1 MKQSKWPILLLYSAL
16 SLTVSTC
23 NQNKSSESTL
33 FNTVPSS
40 LSNITFSN
48 QLTETEDFN
57 IIEYLYFYNGG
68 GVALGDINNDGLLD
82 IYITGNQASNKLYL
96 NKGNWQFED
105 ITLKAGVASPGE
117 WKTGVTMV
125 DINGDGLLDIYQCR
139 LGNYK
144 GIKGENELFINQGDL
159 TFTEE
164 AERYGLNFSG
174 FSTQSAFL
182 DYDLDG
188 DLDMY
193 LLNHSVHTE
202 HRLNEASKRNFDD
215 ALAGDRFFENVDN
228 TFYPVTNSSGI
239 YSSQLGYGL
248 GIGVSDVNN
257 DGWPD
262 IYISNDFSENDY
274 LYLNNKNKGFT
285 EVLNQ
290 SIKHTSRF
298 SMGNDLADYNN
309 DGYIDIVSLDMLPED
324 EVVIKK
330 SAGEDAYNTYKLKL
344 SLGFGRQFSK
354 NALQLN
360 LGLDENNIPQF
371 AEIAHLA
378 GIAATDWSWASLL
391 ADFDND
397 GWKDLFISNGI
408 QRRPNDMDYIN
419 FLASEEIVNNPDV
432 SDKKLYGQM
441 PNGEVSNYFFKNNKD
456 LTFKNVTK
464 NWGINTNS
472 ISNGAAYGDLDND
485 GDLDLVIN
493 NINQEATLLNNQ
505 SRNTPLSAK
514 NSFINIHFNGSTQN
528 TKGIGAKVMVYAHG
542 NKMVQEN
549 YPVRGFQSS
558 MPPTLQIGIG
568 ETQTIDSLRVIWP
581 GGKTKLWEN
590 IPVNK
595 SLTVN
600 EKDLTEL
607 YSYQQ
612 TNGIVPYFSTS
623 DEIEFVHKENEFN
636 DFDISYLLPHK
647 YSTLGPGIAVAD
659 VNGDQLEDFY
669 ITKAKNGSGGLFFQ
683 TKNGKFQRQEQ
694 AAFSSFKESEETN
707 VHFFD
712 ANKDGFQDLYIGM
725 SGSEWPEGHKNLR
738 DRLLIND
745 GKGNFKDESFR
756 LPTFYQHTGAITSA
770 DFDKDG
776 DEDLFIGNH
785 FISGKYGFSSQSY
798 LLINDGKG
806 HFSSLSE
813 KKGFDVS
820 GMVTDAKWVDLDG
833 DNWPDLLIVGEWM
846 PIRIFK
852 NERGILNEIKNTSL
866 ENTSG
871 WWQTIEI
878 TDVDND
884 GDNDVILGNQGENTR
899 HQPSKEFPMY
909 LYVSDFDNNGTLDPL
924 ITYQSKK
931 GIFPI
936 HSRDELIKQIPS
948 LKKKFVKHEDF
959 AGKTISQILGA
970 EMIRKSNRLE
980 VTLFSSISLE
990 NIGNFNF
997 NIKKLP
1003 KEAQFT
1009 PIYSILATDINGDNL
1024 PDLII
1029 GGNNVDT
1036 APYFGTY
1043 DAGRGLVLLGKGGA
1057 NFSPLSAEKSGL
1069 NIFGQIRDIKKLNLQ
1084 RTMHLII
1091 GLNDDNALLYQFNPK
1106 K

>member
-1 MKQSKWPILLLYSAL
+1 MKQSKWPILLLYSTL

-33 FNTVPSS
+33 FNTVSSS

-82 IYITGNQASNKLYL
+82 IYITGNQVSNKLYL

-144 GIKGENELFINQGDL
+144 GIKGENELFINQGNL

-202 HRLNEASKRNFDD
+202 YRLNEASKRNFDD
-215 ALAGDRFFENVDN
+215 ALAGDRFFENIDN

-285 EVLNQ
+285 EVLRQ

-360 LGLDENNIPQF
+360 LGLDKNNIPQF

-419 FLASEEIVNNPDV
+419 FLASEEMVNNPDV

-441 PNGEVSNYFFKNNKD
+441 PKGEVSNYFFKNNKD

-493 NINQEATLLNNQ
+493 NINQEAALLNNQ
-505 SRNTPLSAK
+505 SRNTPLSTK
-514 NSFINIHFNGSTQN
+514 NSFINIHFNGLNQN
-528 TKGIGAKVMVYAHG
+528 TKGVGAKALVYHDG
-542 NKMVQEN
+542 KMKVQEN
-549 YPVRGFQSS
+549 YPSRGFQSS
-558 MPPTLQIGIG
+558 VPPFIQMGLGDLK
-568 ETQTIDSLRVIWP
+568 EIDSLRVIWP

-590 IPVNK
+590 IPVNQT
-595 SLTVN
+595 LTVN

-607 YSYQQ
+607 YSYQIP
-612 TNGIVPYFSTS
+612 NGIVPYFSTS
-623 DEIEFVHKENEFN
+623 DDIEFVHKENEFN
-636 DFDISYLLPHK
+636 DFDISYLLQHK

-659 VNGDQLEDFY
+659 VNGDQLDDFY

-683 TKNGKFQRQEQ
+683 SENGKLQRQEQ
-694 AAFSSFKESEETN
+694 AVFSSFKESEETN

-725 SGSEWPEGHKNLR
+725 SGNEWPEGHKNLR

-756 LPTFYQHTGAITSA
+756 LPAFFQHTGAITSA

-806 HFSSLSE
+806 HFSSLSG

-833 DNWPDLLIVGEWM
+833 DNWLDLLIVGEWM
-846 PIRIFK
+846 PVRIFK
-852 NERGILNEIKNTSL
+852 NEQGILNEIKNTSL

-878 TDVDND
+878 ADVDND

-970 EMIRKSNRLE
+970 EMLRKSNRLE

-990 NIGNFNF
+990 NMGNFNF

-1024 PDLII
+1024 PDLIT
-1029 GGNNVDT
+1029 GGNNEET

-1069 NIFGQIRDIKKLNLQ
+1069 NISGQIRDIKKLNLQ

-1091 GLNDDNALLYQFNPK
+1091 GLNDDKALLYKLNPK

>member
-1 MKQSKWPILLLYSAL
+1 MKQSKWPILLLYSTL

-33 FNTVPSS
+33 FNTVSSS

-82 IYITGNQASNKLYL
+82 IYITGNQVSNKLYL

-144 GIKGENELFINQGDL
+144 GIKGENELFINQGNL

-202 HRLNEASKRNFDD
+202 YRLNEASKRNFDD
-215 ALAGDRFFENVDN
+215 ALAGDRFFENIDN

-285 EVLNQ
+285 EVLRQ

-360 LGLDENNIPQF
+360 LGLDKNNIPQF

-419 FLASEEIVNNPDV
+419 FLASEEMVNNPDV

-441 PNGEVSNYFFKNNKD
+441 PKGEVSNYFFKNNKD

-493 NINQEATLLNNQ
+493 NINQEAALLNNQ
-505 SRNTPLSAK
+505 SRNTPLSTK
-514 NSFINIHFNGSTQN
+514 NSFINIHFNGLNQN
-528 TKGIGAKVMVYAHG
+528 TKGVGAKALVYHDG
-542 NKMVQEN
+542 KMKVQEN
-549 YPVRGFQSS
+549 YPSRGFQSS
-558 MPPTLQIGIG
+558 VPPFIQMGLGDLK
-568 ETQTIDSLRVIWP
+568 EIDSLRVIWP

-590 IPVNK
+590 IPVNQT
-595 SLTVN
+595 LTVN

-607 YSYQQ
+607 YSYQIP
-612 TNGIVPYFSTS
+612 NGIVPYFSTS
-623 DEIEFVHKENEFN
+623 DDIEFVHKENEFN
-636 DFDISYLLPHK
+636 DFDISYLLQHK

-659 VNGDQLEDFY
+659 VNGDQLDDFY

-683 TKNGKFQRQEQ
+683 SENGKLQRQEQ
-694 AAFSSFKESEETN
+694 AVFSSFKESEETN

-725 SGSEWPEGHKNLR
+725 SGNEWPEGHKNLR

-756 LPTFYQHTGAITSA
+756 LPAFFQHTGAITSA

-785 FISGKYGFSSQSY
+785 FISGKYGISPKSY

-806 HFSSLSE
+806 YFSSLSG

-833 DNWPDLLIVGEWM
+833 DNWLDLLIVGEWM
-846 PIRIFK
+846 PVRIFK
-852 NERGILNEIKNTSL
+852 NEQGILNEIKNTSL

-878 TDVDND
+878 ADVDND

-970 EMIRKSNRLE
+970 EMLRKSNRLE

-990 NIGNFNF
+990 NMGNFNF

-1024 PDLII
+1024 PDLIT
-1029 GGNNVDT
+1029 GGNNEET

-1069 NIFGQIRDIKKLNLQ
+1069 NISGQIRDIKKLNLQ

-1091 GLNDDNALLYQFNPK
+1091 GLNDDKALLYKLNPK

>member
-1 MKQSKWPILLLYSAL
+1 
-16 SLTVSTC
+16 
-23 NQNKSSESTL
+23 
-33 FNTVPSS
+33 
-40 LSNITFSN
+40 
-48 QLTETEDFN
+48 
-57 IIEYLYFYNGG
+57 
-68 GVALGDINNDGLLD
+68 
-82 IYITGNQASNKLYL
+82 
-96 NKGNWQFED
+96 
-105 ITLKAGVASPGE
+105 
-117 WKTGVTMV
+117 
-125 DINGDGLLDIYQCR
+125 
-139 LGNYK
+139 
-144 GIKGENELFINQGDL
+144 
-159 TFTEE
+159 
-164 AERYGLNFSG
+164 
-174 FSTQSAFL
+174 
-182 DYDLDG
+182 
-188 DLDMY
+188 
-193 LLNHSVHTE
+193 
-202 HRLNEASKRNFDD
+202 
-215 ALAGDRFFENVDN
+215 
-228 TFYPVTNSSGI
+228 
-239 YSSQLGYGL
+239 
-248 GIGVSDVNN
+248 
-257 DGWPD
+257 
-262 IYISNDFSENDY
+262 
-274 LYLNNKNKGFT
+274 
-285 EVLNQ
+285 
-290 SIKHTSRF
+290 
-298 SMGNDLADYNN
+298 
-309 DGYIDIVSLDMLPED
+309 
-324 EVVIKK
+324 
-330 SAGEDAYNTYKLKL
+330 
-344 SLGFGRQFSK
+344 
-354 NALQLN
+354 
-360 LGLDENNIPQF
+360 
-371 AEIAHLA
+371 
-378 GIAATDWSWASLL
+378 
-391 ADFDND
+391 
-397 GWKDLFISNGI
+397 
-408 QRRPNDMDYIN
+408 
-419 FLASEEIVNNPDV
+419 
-432 SDKKLYGQM
+432 
-441 PNGEVSNYFFKNNKD
+441 
-456 LTFKNVTK
+456 
-464 NWGINTNS
+464 
-472 ISNGAAYGDLDND
+472 
-485 GDLDLVIN
+485 
-493 NINQEATLLNNQ
+493 
-505 SRNTPLSAK
+505 
-514 NSFINIHFNGSTQN
+514 
-528 TKGIGAKVMVYAHG
+528 
-542 NKMVQEN
+542 
-549 YPVRGFQSS
+549 
-558 MPPTLQIGIG
+558 
-568 ETQTIDSLRVIWP
+568 
-581 GGKTKLWEN
+581 
-590 IPVNK
+590 
-595 SLTVN
+595 
-600 EKDLTEL
+600 
-607 YSYQQ
+607 
-612 TNGIVPYFSTS
+612 
-623 DEIEFVHKENEFN
+623 
-636 DFDISYLLPHK
+636 
-647 YSTLGPGIAVAD
+647 
-659 VNGDQLEDFY
+659 
-669 ITKAKNGSGGLFFQ
+669 
-683 TKNGKFQRQEQ
+683 
-694 AAFSSFKESEETN
+694 
-707 VHFFD
+707 
-712 ANKDGFQDLYIGM
+712 M

>member
-1 MKQSKWPILLLYSAL
+1 MKQSKWPILLLYSTL

-82 IYITGNQASNKLYL
+82 IYITGNQVSNKLYL

-105 ITLKAGVASPGE
+105 ITLKAGVESPGA

-144 GIKGENELFINQGDL
+144 GIKGENELFINQGNL

-228 TFYPVTNSSGI
+228 TFYSVTNSAGI

-248 GIGVSDVNN
+248 GVGVSDVNN

-274 LYLNNKNKGFT
+274 LYLNNKNKSFT
-285 EVLNQ
+285 EVLRQ

-309 DGYIDIVSLDMLPED
+309 DGYIDIFSLDMLPED

-419 FLASEEIVNNPDV
+419 FLASEEMVNNRDV

-505 SRNTPLSAK
+505 SRNTPLSAI
-514 NSFINIHFNGSTQN
+514 NSFINIHFNGLNQN
-528 TKGIGAKVMVYAHG
+528 TKGVGAKALVYHDG
-542 NKMVQEN
+542 KMKVQEN
-549 YPVRGFQSS
+549 YPSRGFQSS
-558 MPPTLQIGIG
+558 VPPFIQMGLGDLK
-568 ETQTIDSLRVIWP
+568 EIDSLRVIWP

-590 IPVNK
+590 IPVNQT
-595 SLTVN
+595 LTVN

-607 YSYQQ
+607 YSYQIP
-612 TNGIVPYFSTS
+612 NGIVPYFSTS
-623 DEIEFVHKENEFN
+623 DDIEFVHKENEFN
-636 DFDISYLLPHK
+636 DFDIAYLLPHK

-683 TKNGKFQRQEQ
+683 TKNGKLQRQEQ
-694 AAFSSFKESEETN
+694 AVFSSFKESEETN

-756 LPTFYQHTGAITSA
+756 LPAFFQHTGAITSA

-806 HFSSLSE
+806 YFSSLSG
-813 KKGFDVS
+813 KKGVEVS

-833 DNWPDLLIVGEWM
+833 DSWLDLLIVGEWM

-852 NERGILNEIKNTSL
+852 NEQGILNEIKNTSL

-878 TDVDND
+878 TDADND
-884 GDNDVILGNQGENTR
+884 GDSDVILGNQGENTR

-936 HSRDELIKQIPS
+936 HSRDELVKQIPS

-990 NIGNFNF
+990 NIGNLNF

-1024 PDLII
+1024 PDLIT
-1029 GGNNVDT
+1029 GGNNEET

-1043 DAGRGLVLLGKGGA
+1043 DAGRGLVLLGKGDA

-1069 NIFGQIRDIKKLNLQ
+1069 NISGQIRDIKKLNLQ

-1091 GLNDDNALLYQFNPK
+1091 GLNDDKALLYKLNPK

>member
-1 MKQSKWPILLLYSAL
+1 MKQSKWPILLLYSTL

-68 GVALGDINNDGLLD
+68 GVSLGDINNDGLLD

-117 WKTGVTMV
+117 WKTGVTIV

-144 GIKGENELFINQGDL
+144 GIKGENELFINQGNQ

-174 FSTQSAFL
+174 FSTQSTFL

-215 ALAGDRFFENVDN
+215 ALAGDRFFENIDN

-285 EVLNQ
+285 EVLRQ

-419 FLASEEIVNNPDV
+419 FLASEEMVNNPDV

-542 NKMVQEN
+542 DKIVQEN
-549 YPVRGFQSS
+549 YPSRGFQSS
-558 MPPTLQIGIG
+558 MPPTLQMGLG
-568 ETQTIDSLRVIWP
+568 QTQTIDSLRVIWP

-595 SLTVN
+595 TLTVN

-659 VNGDQLEDFY
+659 VNGDKLEDFY

-683 TKNGKFQRQEQ
+683 TKNGKLQRQEQ
-694 AAFSSFKESEETN
+694 AVFSSFKESEETN

-725 SGSEWPEGHKNLR
+725 SGNEWPEGHKNLR

-756 LPTFYQHTGAITSA
+756 LPAFFQHTGAITSA

-785 FISGKYGFSSQSY
+785 FISGKYGISPKSY
-798 LLINDGKG
+798 LLVNDGKG
-806 HFSSLSE
+806 YFSSLSG
-813 KKGFDVS
+813 KKGVEVS

-833 DNWPDLLIVGEWM
+833 DNWLDLLIVGEWM
-846 PIRIFK
+846 PVRIFK
-852 NERGILNEIKNTSL
+852 NEQGILNEIKNTSL

-878 TDVDND
+878 ADVDND
-884 GDNDVILGNQGENTR
+884 GDSDVILGNQGENTR
-899 HQPSKEFPMY
+899 HQPSKEFPIY

-936 HSRDELIKQIPS
+936 HSRDELVKQIPS

-990 NIGNFNF
+990 NMGNFNF

-1024 PDLII
+1024 PDLIT
-1029 GGNNVDT
+1029 GGNNEET

-1069 NIFGQIRDIKKLNLQ
+1069 NISGQIRDIKKLNLQ

-1091 GLNDDNALLYQFNPK
+1091 GLNDDKALLYKLNLK

>member
-1 MKQSKWPILLLYSAL
+1 
-16 SLTVSTC
+16 
-23 NQNKSSESTL
+23 
-33 FNTVPSS
+33 
-40 LSNITFSN
+40 
-48 QLTETEDFN
+48 
-57 IIEYLYFYNGG
+57 
-68 GVALGDINNDGLLD
+68 
-82 IYITGNQASNKLYL
+82 
-96 NKGNWQFED
+96 
-105 ITLKAGVASPGE
+105 
-117 WKTGVTMV
+117 
-125 DINGDGLLDIYQCR
+125 
-139 LGNYK
+139 
-144 GIKGENELFINQGDL
+144 
-159 TFTEE
+159 
-164 AERYGLNFSG
+164 
-174 FSTQSAFL
+174 
-182 DYDLDG
+182 
-188 DLDMY
+188 
-193 LLNHSVHTE
+193 
-202 HRLNEASKRNFDD
+202 
-215 ALAGDRFFENVDN
+215 
-228 TFYPVTNSSGI
+228 
-239 YSSQLGYGL
+239 
-248 GIGVSDVNN
+248 
-257 DGWPD
+257 
-262 IYISNDFSENDY
+262 
-274 LYLNNKNKGFT
+274 
-285 EVLNQ
+285 
-290 SIKHTSRF
+290 
-298 SMGNDLADYNN
+298 MGNDLADYNN

-324 EVVIKK
+324 EVVLKK
-330 SAGEDAYNTYKLKL
+330 SASEDAYNTYKLKL

-360 LGLDENNIPQF
+360 LGLDENNVPQF

-378 GIAATDWSWASLL
+378 GVAATDWSWASLL

-419 FLASEEIVNNPDV
+419 FLSSEEMVNNPDL

-441 PNGEVSNYFFKNNKD
+441 PKGEVSNYFFKNNKD

-514 NSFINIHFNGSTQN
+514 NSFINIHFNGLNQN

-542 NKMVQEN
+542 DKMVQEN

-558 MPPTLQIGIG
+558 VPPTLQMGLG

-590 IPVNK
+590 IPVNQT
-595 SLTVN
+595 LTIN

-607 YSYQQ
+607 YSYQIQ
-612 TNGIVPYFSTS
+612 NSMVPFFSAS
-623 DEIEFVHKENEFN
+623 DDIEFVHKENEFN

-669 ITKAKNGSGGLFFQ
+669 ITNAKNGLGGLFFQ
-683 TKNGKFQRQEQ
+683 TKNGKLERQEQ
-694 AAFSSFKESEETN
+694 AVFSSFKESEETN

-712 ANKDGFQDLYIGM
+712 ANKDGFPDLYIGM
-725 SGSEWPEGHKNLR
+725 SGNEWPEGHKNLR

-756 LPTFYQHTGAITSA
+756 LPAFYQHTGAITSA

-785 FISGKYGFSSQSY
+785 FISGKYGVSAQSY
-798 LLINDGKG
+798 LLVNDGKG
-806 HFSSLSE
+806 HFSPLSE
-813 KKGFDVS
+813 KKGFEVS

-833 DNWPDLLIVGEWM
+833 DNWLDLLIVGEWM
-846 PIRIFK
+846 PVRIFK
-852 NERGILNEIKNTSL
+852 NEQGILNEIKNTSL

-878 TDVDND
+878 VDLDND
-884 GDNDVILGNQGENTR
+884 GDSDIILGNQGKNTR

-924 ITYQSKK
+924 IAYQSKK

-970 EMIRKSNRLE
+970 EMLRKSKRLE

-1069 NIFGQIRDIKKLNLQ
+1069 NISGQIRDIKKLNLQ

-1091 GLNDDNALLYQFNPK
+1091 GLNDDNALLYQLNPK

>member
-1 MKQSKWPILLLYSAL
+1 
-16 SLTVSTC
+16 
-23 NQNKSSESTL
+23 
-33 FNTVPSS
+33 
-40 LSNITFSN
+40 
-48 QLTETEDFN
+48 
-57 IIEYLYFYNGG
+57 
-68 GVALGDINNDGLLD
+68 
-82 IYITGNQASNKLYL
+82 
-96 NKGNWQFED
+96 
-105 ITLKAGVASPGE
+105 
-117 WKTGVTMV
+117 
-125 DINGDGLLDIYQCR
+125 
-139 LGNYK
+139 
-144 GIKGENELFINQGDL
+144 
-159 TFTEE
+159 
-164 AERYGLNFSG
+164 
-174 FSTQSAFL
+174 
-182 DYDLDG
+182 
-188 DLDMY
+188 
-193 LLNHSVHTE
+193 
-202 HRLNEASKRNFDD
+202 
-215 ALAGDRFFENVDN
+215 
-228 TFYPVTNSSGI
+228 
-239 YSSQLGYGL
+239 
-248 GIGVSDVNN
+248 
-257 DGWPD
+257 
-262 IYISNDFSENDY
+262 
-274 LYLNNKNKGFT
+274 
-285 EVLNQ
+285 
-290 SIKHTSRF
+290 
-298 SMGNDLADYNN
+298 MGNDLADYNN

-419 FLASEEIVNNPDV
+419 FLASEEMVNNPDV

-493 NINQEATLLNNQ
+493 NINQEAALLNNQ
-505 SRNTPLSAK
+505 SRNTPLSTK
-514 NSFINIHFNGSTQN
+514 NSFINIHFNGLNQN
-528 TKGIGAKVMVYAHG
+528 TKGVGAKALVYAHG
-542 NKMVQEN
+542 DKMIQEN
-549 YPVRGFQSS
+549 YPGRGFQSS
-558 MPPTLQIGIG
+558 MPPTLQMGLG

-590 IPVNK
+590 IPVNQT
-595 SLTVN
+595 LTVN

-607 YSYQQ
+607 YSYQIP
-612 TNGIVPYFSTS
+612 NGIVPYFSTS
-623 DEIEFVHKENEFN
+623 DDIEFVHKENEFN
-636 DFDISYLLPHK
+636 DFDISYLLPQK

-659 VNGDQLEDFY
+659 VNGDKQEDFY
-669 ITKAKNGSGGLFFQ
+669 ITKAKNGSGALFFQ
-683 TKNGKFQRQEQ
+683 TKNGKLQRQEQ
-694 AAFSSFKESEETN
+694 AVFSSFKESEETN

-712 ANKDGFQDLYIGM
+712 ANKDGFPDLYIGM
-725 SGSEWPEGHKNLR
+725 SGNEWPEGHKNLR

-756 LPTFYQHTGAITSA
+756 LPAFFQHTGAITSA

-785 FISGKYGFSSQSY
+785 FISGKYGISPKSY

-806 HFSSLSE
+806 YFSSLSG

-833 DNWPDLLIVGEWM
+833 DNWLDLLIVGEWM
-846 PIRIFK
+846 PVRIFK
-852 NERGILNEIKNTSL
+852 NEQGILNEIKNTSL
-866 ENTSG
+866 GNTSG

-878 TDVDND
+878 ADVDND
-884 GDNDVILGNQGENTR
+884 GDSDVILGNQGENTR

-924 ITYQSKK
+924 IAYQSKK

-970 EMIRKSNRLE
+970 EMLRKSKRLE

-990 NIGNFNF
+990 NMGNFNF

-1024 PDLII
+1024 PDLIT
-1029 GGNNVDT
+1029 GGNNEET

-1057 NFSPLSAEKSGL
+1057 NFSTLSAEKSGL
-1069 NIFGQIRDIKKLNLQ
+1069 NISGQIRDIKKLNLQ
-1084 RTMHLII
+1084 RTMYLII
-1091 GLNDDNALLYQFNPK
+1091 GLNDDKALLYKLNPK

>member
-1 MKQSKWPILLLYSAL
+1 MKQSKWPILLIYSTL
-16 SLTVSTC
+16 FLTVSNC
-23 NQNKSSESTL
+23 NQNETSESTL
-33 FNTVPSS
+33 FKTVPSS
-40 LSNITFSN
+40 LSNITFLN
-48 QLTETEDFN
+48 KLIETEDFN

-68 GVALGDINNDGLLD
+68 GVSLGDINNDGLID
-82 IYITGNQASNKLYL
+82 IYLTGNQSSNKLYL
-96 NKGNWQFED
+96 NKGNWEFED
-105 ITLKAGVASPGE
+105 ITLKAGVESPGA

-182 DYDLDG
+182 DFDLDG

-202 HRLNEASKRNFDD
+202 HRLNEASKRNYDD
-215 ALAGDRFFENVDN
+215 ALAGDRFFENIDN
-228 TFYPVTNSSGI
+228 TFYPITNSSGI
-239 YSSQLGYGL
+239 FSSQLGYGL
-248 GIGVSDVNN
+248 GIGVSDINN

-274 LYLNNKNKGFT
+274 LYLNNKNKSFT
-285 EVLNQ
+285 EVIRQ
-290 SIKHTSRF
+290 SVKHTSRF
-298 SMGNDLADYNN
+298 SMGNDLADFNN
-309 DGYIDIVSLDMLPED
+309 DGNIDIVSLDMLPED
-324 EVVIKK
+324 EIVLKK

-360 LGLDENNIPQF
+360 LGSDENNIPQF

-419 FLASEEIVNNPDV
+419 FLSSEEMVNNPDL

-441 PNGEVSNYFFKNNKD
+441 PKGEVSNYFFKNNKD

-464 NWGINTNS
+464 KWGINTNT

-493 NINQEATLLNNQ
+493 NINQEVTVLNNQ
-505 SRNTPLSAK
+505 SRNTAHSAK

-528 TKGIGAKVMVYAHG
+528 TKGIGAKVMVYTHG
-542 NKMVQEN
+542 NRLVQEN

-558 MPPTLQIGIG
+558 VPPTLQMGLG
-568 ETQTIDSLRVIWP
+568 EAQIIDSLRVIWP
-581 GGKTKLWEN
+581 GGKTKLWKN
-590 IPVNK
+590 IPANQT
-595 SLTVN
+595 LTIN

-607 YSYQQ
+607 YSYQIQ
-612 TNGIVPYFSTS
+612 NSMVPFFSAS
-623 DEIEFVHKENEFN
+623 DDIEFIHEENEFN

-659 VNGDQLEDFY
+659 VNGDQLDDFY
-669 ITKAKNGSGGLFFQ
+669 ISKAKNGTGGLFFQ
-683 TKNGKFQRQEQ
+683 TKNGKLQRQEQ
-694 AAFSSFKESEETN
+694 SVFSSFKESEETT

-712 ANKDGFQDLYIGM
+712 ANKDGFPDLYIGM
-725 SGSEWPEGHKNLR
+725 SGNEWPEGHKNLR

-756 LPTFYQHTGAITSA
+756 LPTNFQHTGTVTSA

-785 FISGKYGFSSQSY
+785 FIAGKYGVFPKSY
-798 LLINDGKG
+798 LLVNDGKG
-806 HFSSLSE
+806 HFSPLPE
-813 KKGFDVS
+813 KKGFEVS

-833 DNWPDLLIVGEWM
+833 DNWLDLVIVGEWM
-846 PIRIFK
+846 PVRIFR
-852 NERGILNEIKNTSL
+852 NEQGFLNEIKNTSL

-878 TDVDND
+878 IDVDND
-884 GDNDVILGNQGENTR
+884 GDSDIILGNQGENTR
-899 HQPSKEFPMY
+899 HKPSKDFPMY

-924 ITYQSKK
+924 IAYQSKK

-936 HSRDELIKQIPS
+936 HSRDELVKQIPS

-970 EMIRKSNRLE
+970 ELLGKSKRLE

-990 NIGNFNF
+990 NTGNFNF
-997 NIKKLP
+997 NLKKLP

-1009 PIYSILATDINGDNL
+1009 PIYSILSTDINGDNL

-1043 DAGRGLVLLGKGGA
+1043 DAGRGLIFLGKGDA
-1057 NFSPLSAEKSGL
+1057 SFSPLSAEKSGL
-1069 NIFGQIRDIKKLNLQ
+1069 NISGQIRDIKKLNLQ

-1091 GLNDDNALLYQFNPK
+1091 GLNDDKALLYQLNPK

>member
-1 MKQSKWPILLLYSAL
+1 MKQSKWPILLLYSTL

-33 FNTVPSS
+33 FNTVSSS

-82 IYITGNQASNKLYL
+82 IYITGNQVSNKLYL

-144 GIKGENELFINQGDL
+144 GIKGENELFINQGNL

-202 HRLNEASKRNFDD
+202 YRLNEASKRNFDD
-215 ALAGDRFFENVDN
+215 ALAGDRFFENIDN

-285 EVLNQ
+285 EVLRQ

-360 LGLDENNIPQF
+360 LGLDKNNIPQF

-419 FLASEEIVNNPDV
+419 FLASEEMVNNPDV

-441 PNGEVSNYFFKNNKD
+441 PKGEVSNYFFKNNKD

-493 NINQEATLLNNQ
+493 NINQEAALLNNQ
-505 SRNTPLSAK
+505 SRNTPLSTK
-514 NSFINIHFNGSTQN
+514 NSFINIHFNGLNQN
-528 TKGIGAKVMVYAHG
+528 TKGVGAKALVYHDG
-542 NKMVQEN
+542 KMKVQEN
-549 YPVRGFQSS
+549 YPSRGFQSS
-558 MPPTLQIGIG
+558 VPPFIQMGLGDLK
-568 ETQTIDSLRVIWP
+568 EIDSLRVIWP

-590 IPVNK
+590 IPVNQT
-595 SLTVN
+595 LTVN

-607 YSYQQ
+607 YSYQIP
-612 TNGIVPYFSTS
+612 NGIVPYFSTS
-623 DEIEFVHKENEFN
+623 DDIEFVHKENEFN
-636 DFDISYLLPHK
+636 DFDISYLLQHK

-659 VNGDQLEDFY
+659 VNGDQLDDFY

-683 TKNGKFQRQEQ
+683 SENGKLQRQEQ
-694 AAFSSFKESEETN
+694 AVFSSFKESEETN

-725 SGSEWPEGHKNLR
+725 SGNEWPEGHKNLR

-785 FISGKYGFSSQSY
+785 FISGKYGISPKSY

-806 HFSSLSE
+806 YFSSLSG

-833 DNWPDLLIVGEWM
+833 DNWLDLLIVGEWM
-846 PIRIFK
+846 PVRIFK
-852 NERGILNEIKNTSL
+852 NEQGILNEIKNTSL

-878 TDVDND
+878 ADVDND

-924 ITYQSKK
+924 IAYQSKK

-970 EMIRKSNRLE
+970 EMLRKSNRLE

-990 NIGNFNF
+990 NMGNFNF

-1024 PDLII
+1024 PDLIT
-1029 GGNNVDT
+1029 GGNNEET

-1069 NIFGQIRDIKKLNLQ
+1069 NISGQIRDIKKLNLQ

-1091 GLNDDNALLYQFNPK
+1091 GLNDDKALLYKLNPK

>member
-1 MKQSKWPILLLYSAL
+1 M
-16 SLTVSTC
+16 
-23 NQNKSSESTL
+23 
-33 FNTVPSS
+33 
-40 LSNITFSN
+40 
-48 QLTETEDFN
+48 
-57 IIEYLYFYNGG
+57 
-68 GVALGDINNDGLLD
+68 
-82 IYITGNQASNKLYL
+82 
-96 NKGNWQFED
+96 
-105 ITLKAGVASPGE
+105 
-117 WKTGVTMV
+117 
-125 DINGDGLLDIYQCR
+125 
-139 LGNYK
+139 
-144 GIKGENELFINQGDL
+144 
-159 TFTEE
+159 
-164 AERYGLNFSG
+164 
-174 FSTQSAFL
+174 
-182 DYDLDG
+182 
-188 DLDMY
+188 
-193 LLNHSVHTE
+193 
-202 HRLNEASKRNFDD
+202 
-215 ALAGDRFFENVDN
+215 
-228 TFYPVTNSSGI
+228 
-239 YSSQLGYGL
+239 
-248 GIGVSDVNN
+248 NN

-285 EVLNQ
+285 EVLRQ

-419 FLASEEIVNNPDV
+419 FLASEEMVNNPDV

-493 NINQEATLLNNQ
+493 NINQEAALLNNQ
-505 SRNTPLSAK
+505 SRNTPLSTK
-514 NSFINIHFNGSTQN
+514 NSFINIHFNGLNQN
-528 TKGIGAKVMVYAHG
+528 TKGVGAKVMVYAHG
-542 NKMVQEN
+542 DKIVQEN
-549 YPVRGFQSS
+549 YPGRGFQSS
-558 MPPTLQIGIG
+558 MPPTLQMGLG

-590 IPVNK
+590 IPVNQT
-595 SLTVN
+595 LTVN

-607 YSYQQ
+607 YSYQIP
-612 TNGIVPYFSTS
+612 NGIVPYFSTS
-623 DEIEFVHKENEFN
+623 DDIEFVHKENEFN

-659 VNGDQLEDFY
+659 VNGDKQEDFY

-683 TKNGKFQRQEQ
+683 SKNGKLQRQEQ
-694 AAFSSFKESEETN
+694 AVFSSFKESEETN

-725 SGSEWPEGHKNLR
+725 SGNEWPEGHKNLR

-756 LPTFYQHTGAITSA
+756 LPAFFQHTGAITSA

-785 FISGKYGFSSQSY
+785 FISGKYGISPKSY
-798 LLINDGKG
+798 LLVNDGKG
-806 HFSSLSE
+806 YFSSLSG
-813 KKGFDVS
+813 KKGVEVS

-833 DNWPDLLIVGEWM
+833 DNWLDLLIVGEWM
-846 PIRIFK
+846 PVRIFK
-852 NERGILNEIKNTSL
+852 NEQGILNEIKNTSL

-878 TDVDND
+878 ADVDND

-970 EMIRKSNRLE
+970 EMLRKSNRLE

-990 NIGNFNF
+990 NMGNFNF

-1024 PDLII
+1024 PDLIT
-1029 GGNNVDT
+1029 GGNNEET

-1069 NIFGQIRDIKKLNLQ
+1069 NISGQIRDIKKLNLQ

-1091 GLNDDNALLYQFNPK
+1091 GLNDDKALLYKLNPK

>member
-1 MKQSKWPILLLYSAL
+1 MKQSKWPILLLYSTL

-33 FNTVPSS
+33 FNTVSSS

-82 IYITGNQASNKLYL
+82 IYITGNQVSNKLYL

-144 GIKGENELFINQGDL
+144 GIKGENELFINQGNL

-202 HRLNEASKRNFDD
+202 YRLNEASKRNFDD
-215 ALAGDRFFENVDN
+215 ALAGDRFFENIDN

-285 EVLNQ
+285 EVLRQ

-360 LGLDENNIPQF
+360 LGLDKNNIPQF

-419 FLASEEIVNNPDV
+419 FLASEEMVNNPDV

-441 PNGEVSNYFFKNNKD
+441 PKGEVSNYFFKNNKD

-493 NINQEATLLNNQ
+493 NINQEAALLNNQ
-505 SRNTPLSAK
+505 SRNTPLSTK
-514 NSFINIHFNGSTQN
+514 NSFINIHFNGLNQN
-528 TKGIGAKVMVYAHG
+528 TKGVGAKALVYHDG
-542 NKMVQEN
+542 KMKVQEN
-549 YPVRGFQSS
+549 YPSRGFQSS
-558 MPPTLQIGIG
+558 VPPFIQMGLGDLK
-568 ETQTIDSLRVIWP
+568 EIDSLRVIWP

-590 IPVNK
+590 IPVNQT
-595 SLTVN
+595 LTVN

-607 YSYQQ
+607 YSYQIP
-612 TNGIVPYFSTS
+612 NGIVPYFSTS
-623 DEIEFVHKENEFN
+623 DDIEFVHKENEFN
-636 DFDISYLLPHK
+636 DFDISYLLQHK

-659 VNGDQLEDFY
+659 VNGDQLDDFY

-683 TKNGKFQRQEQ
+683 TKNGKLQRQEQ

-725 SGSEWPEGHKNLR
+725 SGNEWPEGHKNLR

-756 LPTFYQHTGAITSA
+756 LPAFFQHTGAITSA

-785 FISGKYGFSSQSY
+785 FISGKYGISPKSY

-806 HFSSLSE
+806 YFSSFSG

-833 DNWPDLLIVGEWM
+833 DNWLDLLIVGEWM
-846 PIRIFK
+846 PVRIFK
-852 NERGILNEIKNTSL
+852 NEQGILNEIKNTSL

-878 TDVDND
+878 ADVDND

-924 ITYQSKK
+924 IAYQSKK

-970 EMIRKSNRLE
+970 EMLRKSNRLE

-990 NIGNFNF
+990 NMGNFNF

-1024 PDLII
+1024 PDLIT
-1029 GGNNVDT
+1029 GGNNEET

-1069 NIFGQIRDIKKLNLQ
+1069 NISGQIRDIKKLNLQ

-1091 GLNDDNALLYQFNPK
+1091 GLNDDKALLYKLNPK

>member
-1 MKQSKWPILLLYSAL
+1 M
-16 SLTVSTC
+16 
-23 NQNKSSESTL
+23 
-33 FNTVPSS
+33 
-40 LSNITFSN
+40 
-48 QLTETEDFN
+48 
-57 IIEYLYFYNGG
+57 
-68 GVALGDINNDGLLD
+68 GL
-82 IYITGNQASNKLYL
+82 
-96 NKGNWQFED
+96 
-105 ITLKAGVASPGE
+105 
-117 WKTGVTMV
+117 
-125 DINGDGLLDIYQCR
+125 
-139 LGNYK
+139 
-144 GIKGENELFINQGDL
+144 
-159 TFTEE
+159 
-164 AERYGLNFSG
+164 
-174 FSTQSAFL
+174 
-182 DYDLDG
+182 
-188 DLDMY
+188 
-193 LLNHSVHTE
+193 
-202 HRLNEASKRNFDD
+202 
-215 ALAGDRFFENVDN
+215 
-228 TFYPVTNSSGI
+228 
-239 YSSQLGYGL
+239 
-248 GIGVSDVNN
+248 
-257 DGWPD
+257 
-262 IYISNDFSENDY
+262 
-274 LYLNNKNKGFT
+274 
-285 EVLNQ
+285 
-290 SIKHTSRF
+290 
-298 SMGNDLADYNN
+298 
-309 DGYIDIVSLDMLPED
+309 
-324 EVVIKK
+324 
-330 SAGEDAYNTYKLKL
+330 
-344 SLGFGRQFSK
+344 
-354 NALQLN
+354 
-360 LGLDENNIPQF
+360 
-371 AEIAHLA
+371 
-378 GIAATDWSWASLL
+378 
-391 ADFDND
+391 
-397 GWKDLFISNGI
+397 
-408 QRRPNDMDYIN
+408 
-419 FLASEEIVNNPDV
+419 
-432 SDKKLYGQM
+432 
-441 PNGEVSNYFFKNNKD
+441 
-456 LTFKNVTK
+456 
-464 NWGINTNS
+464 
-472 ISNGAAYGDLDND
+472 
-485 GDLDLVIN
+485 
-493 NINQEATLLNNQ
+493 
-505 SRNTPLSAK
+505 
-514 NSFINIHFNGSTQN
+514 
-528 TKGIGAKVMVYAHG
+528 
-542 NKMVQEN
+542 
-549 YPVRGFQSS
+549 
-558 MPPTLQIGIG
+558 G

-590 IPVNK
+590 IPVNQT
-595 SLTVN
+595 LTVN

-607 YSYQQ
+607 YSYQIP
-612 TNGIVPYFSTS
+612 NGIVPYFSTS
-623 DEIEFVHKENEFN
+623 DDIEFVHKENEFN

-659 VNGDQLEDFY
+659 VNGDQLDDFY

-683 TKNGKFQRQEQ
+683 SKNGKLQRQEQ
-694 AAFSSFKESEETN
+694 AVFSSFKESEETN

-756 LPTFYQHTGAITSA
+756 LPAFFQHTGAITSA

-806 HFSSLSE
+806 YFSSFSG

-833 DNWPDLLIVGEWM
+833 DNWLDLLIVGEWM
-846 PIRIFK
+846 PVRIFK
-852 NERGILNEIKNTSL
+852 NEQGILNEIKNTSL

-878 TDVDND
+878 ADVDND
-884 GDNDVILGNQGENTR
+884 GDSDVILGNQGENTR

-924 ITYQSKK
+924 IAYQSKK

-936 HSRDELIKQIPS
+936 HSRDELVKQIPS

-990 NIGNFNF
+990 NMGNFNF

-1024 PDLII
+1024 PDLIT
-1029 GGNNVDT
+1029 GGNNEET

-1069 NIFGQIRDIKKLNLQ
+1069 NISGQIRDIKKLNLQ

-1091 GLNDDNALLYQFNPK
+1091 GLNDDKALLYKLNLK

>member
-16 SLTVSTC
+16 SLTISTC

-82 IYITGNQASNKLYL
+82 IYITGNQVSNKLYL

-228 TFYPVTNSSGI
+228 TFYSVTNSSGI

-248 GIGVSDVNN
+248 GVGVSDVNN

-262 IYISNDFSENDY
+262 VYISNDFSENDY

-371 AEIAHLA
+371 AEIAHLS

-419 FLASEEIVNNPDV
+419 FLASEEMANNPDV

-441 PNGEVSNYFFKNNKD
+441 PKGEVSNYFFKNNKD

-493 NINQEATLLNNQ
+493 NINQEATLLINQ

-528 TKGIGAKVMVYAHG
+528 TKGVGAKALVYHDG
-542 NKMVQEN
+542 KMKVQEN
-549 YPVRGFQSS
+549 YPSRGFQSS
-558 MPPTLQIGIG
+558 VPPFIQMGLGDLK
-568 ETQTIDSLRVIWP
+568 EIDSLRVIWP

-590 IPVNK
+590 IPVNQT
-595 SLTVN
+595 LTVN

-607 YSYQQ
+607 YSYQIP
-612 TNGIVPYFSTS
+612 NGIVPYFSTS

-659 VNGDQLEDFY
+659 VNGDKQEDFY
-669 ITKAKNGSGGLFFQ
+669 ITKAKNGSGSLFFQ
-683 TKNGKFQRQEQ
+683 TKNGKLQRQEQ
-694 AAFSSFKESEETN
+694 AVFSSFKESEETN

-725 SGSEWPEGHKNLR
+725 SGNEWPEGHKNLR

-756 LPTFYQHTGAITSA
+756 LPAFYQHTGAITSA

-785 FISGKYGFSSQSY
+785 FIAGKYGFSSQSY

-806 HFSSLSE
+806 HFSSLSG
-813 KKGFDVS
+813 KKRFDVS

-833 DNWPDLLIVGEWM
+833 DNWLDLLIVGEWM
-846 PIRIFK
+846 PVRIFK
-852 NERGILNEIKNTSL
+852 NEQGILNEIKSTSL

-878 TDVDND
+878 VDLDND
-884 GDNDVILGNQGENTR
+884 GDSDVILGNQGENTR

-936 HSRDELIKQIPS
+936 HSRDELVKQIPS

-970 EMIRKSNRLE
+970 EMLRKSKRLE
-980 VTLFSSISLE
+980 VTFFSSISLE
-990 NIGNFNF
+990 NMRNFNF

-1024 PDLII
+1024 PDLIT
-1029 GGNNVDT
+1029 GGNNKET

-1057 NFSPLSAEKSGL
+1057 NFSPLSVEKSGL
-1069 NIFGQIRDIKKLNLQ
+1069 NISGQIRDIKKLNLQ
-1084 RTMHLII
+1084 HTMHLII
-1091 GLNDDNALLYQFNPK
+1091 GLNDDKALLYKLNLK

>member
-1 MKQSKWPILLLYSAL
+1 MKQSKWPILLLYSTL

-33 FNTVPSS
+33 FNTVSSS

-82 IYITGNQASNKLYL
+82 IYITGNQVSNKLYL

-144 GIKGENELFINQGDL
+144 GIKGENELFINQGNL

-202 HRLNEASKRNFDD
+202 YRLNEASKRNFDD
-215 ALAGDRFFENVDN
+215 ALAGDRFFENIDN

-285 EVLNQ
+285 EVLRQ

-360 LGLDENNIPQF
+360 LGLDKNNIPQF

-419 FLASEEIVNNPDV
+419 FLASEEMVNNPDV

-441 PNGEVSNYFFKNNKD
+441 PKGEVSNYFFKNNKD

-493 NINQEATLLNNQ
+493 NINQEAALLNNQ
-505 SRNTPLSAK
+505 SRNTPLSTK
-514 NSFINIHFNGSTQN
+514 NSFINIHFNGLNQN
-528 TKGIGAKVMVYAHG
+528 TKGVGAKALVYHDG
-542 NKMVQEN
+542 KMKVQEN
-549 YPVRGFQSS
+549 YPSRGFQSS
-558 MPPTLQIGIG
+558 VPPFIQMGLGDLK
-568 ETQTIDSLRVIWP
+568 EIDSLRVIWP

-590 IPVNK
+590 IPVNQT
-595 SLTVN
+595 LTVN

-607 YSYQQ
+607 YSYQIP
-612 TNGIVPYFSTS
+612 NGIVPYFSTS
-623 DEIEFVHKENEFN
+623 DDIEFVHKENEFN
-636 DFDISYLLPHK
+636 DFDISYLLQHK

-659 VNGDQLEDFY
+659 VNGDQLDDFY

-683 TKNGKFQRQEQ
+683 TKNGKLQRQEQ

-725 SGSEWPEGHKNLR
+725 SGNEWPEGHKNLR

-756 LPTFYQHTGAITSA
+756 LPAFFQHTGAITSA

-785 FISGKYGFSSQSY
+785 FISGKYGISPKSY

-806 HFSSLSE
+806 YFSSLSG

-833 DNWPDLLIVGEWM
+833 DNWLDLLIVGEWM
-846 PIRIFK
+846 PVRIFK
-852 NERGILNEIKNTSL
+852 NEQGILNEIKNTSL

-878 TDVDND
+878 ADVDND

-924 ITYQSKK
+924 IAYQSKK

-970 EMIRKSNRLE
+970 EMLRKSNRLE

-990 NIGNFNF
+990 NMGNFNF

-1024 PDLII
+1024 PDLIT
-1029 GGNNVDT
+1029 GGNNEET

-1069 NIFGQIRDIKKLNLQ
+1069 NISGQIRDIKKLNLQ

-1091 GLNDDNALLYQFNPK
+1091 GLNDDKALLYKLNPK